1 MSKETTVVKF
11 LSKATPE
18 DVGGE
23 AGTVIFKL
31 GNGSIIKAELAKVPA
46 EMLNRLALH
55 GLSQKIGDAC
65 ASFAKERDFSSALA
79 SMDSVW
85 GNLQQGLWTSRA
97 GSSIT
102 DLVTILAKLQKKDA
116 EEVQTALEKATDEQM
131 AAIKKHPA
139 VKKALA
145 DLQAERAKE
154 QVKAAAPVGDLLK
167 DIGL

>member
-1 MSKETTVVKF
+1 MSKEATVVKF

-23 AGTVIFKL
+23 AGAVIFKL
-31 GNGSIIKAELAKVPA
+31 GNGSIIKAALDKVPA
-46 EMLNRLALH
+46 EMKDRLALH

-85 GNLQQGLWTSRA
+85 SNLQQGLWTSRA

-116 EEVQTALEKATDEQM
+116 EEVQSALEKATDEQM

>member
-1 MSKETTVVKF
+1 MSKEATVVKF

-31 GNGSIIKAELAKVPA
+31 GNGSIIKAALDKVPA
-46 EMLNRLALH
+46 EMKDRLALH

-85 GNLQQGLWTSRA
+85 ANLQQGLWTSRA

-102 DLVTILAKLQKKDA
+102 DLVTVLAKLQNKEADV
-116 EEVQTALEKATDEQM
+116 VQAALEDATDEQLS
-131 AAIKKHPA
+131 AIKKHPS

-145 DLQAERAKE
+145 DLQAARAKE
-154 QVKAAAPVGDLLK
+154 LAKTATPVGDLLK